1 MKTIKDLKSFICS
14 NSGECKSFGRACIQS
29 YSRGDQAVLTI
40 DRYPCLKIEP
50 HEENYVRISTAPKTH
65 TGVYS
70 TYEIDYGSTRVL
82 NLDTEIKNLP
92 HFFPNGKDMDKIVEV
107 LSNWS

>member
-29 YSRGDQAVLTI
+29 YTKGDQGVLSI
-40 DRYPCLKIEP
+40 NNVNILKLYPYDKDNVWIA
-50 HEENYVRISTAPKTH
+50 IAPKEDV
-65 TGVYS
+65 GVYC
-70 TYEIDYGSTRVL
+70 TYNIDYSNAKVI
-82 NLDTEIKNLP
+82 NLDTKISDLP